1 MVIKIYICG
10 CVQCTFVMFND
21 EEASEFVFVLV
32 LGRLLWQMSGRLL
45 VRQYS
50 ALREQIAIISTNII
64 SETFIYFRS
73 GTLRRES

>member
-1 MVIKIYICG
+1 MVIKIYED
-10 CVQCTFVMFND
+10 VCTFVMFND

-50 ALREQIAIISTNII
+50 ALREQIANINQHNI
-64 SETFIYFRS
+64 RNIHLLQIGHIAE
-73 GTLRRES
+73 RELE

>member
-1 MVIKIYICG
+1 MCTYNTM
-10 CVQCTFVMFND
+10 QCTFVMFND